1 MSEQKFDP
9 VKEFVNL
16 RDSLTKAV
24 GEGIKNAAG
33 YAADFPAVDVY
44 QTEDEIVI
52 RTEPILGLD
61 TSSLEIS
68 MEEGILVIRGET
80 RNDLDMPTEAYL
92 IRELQFG
99 TFARSVRI
107 PGTVKSQEA
116 SASLKKNGSLTVK
129 LPRSDKKA
137 GQIINVTPAE

>member
-16 RDSLTKAV
+16 RDTLTKAV

-33 YAADFPAVDVY
+33 YANEFPAVDVY
-44 QTEDEIVI
+44 QTESEIVI

-68 MEEGILVIRGET
+68 MEENVLVIRGET
-80 RNDLDMPTEAYL
+80 HNDMDIPTEAYL

-107 PGTVKSQEA
+107 PGTVKAQEA

-129 LPRSDKKA
+129 LPRSNKKT
-137 GQIINVTPAE
+137 GQIIDVTPAE